1 MLIPTPASSNK
12 FSMFPIPRYLN
23 RRNRVRDTAVISPRL
38 VLKKSVEK
46 VKRRAK
52 NIARKK
58 RGTAPKVK
66 GSTKYTRAA
75 ESPQNK
81 NMTIRVGK
89 KFLRLFIFFF
99 LASFL
104 IVSF

>member
-23 RRNRVRDTAVISPRL
+23 RRNRIRATAVISPRL

-46 VKRRAK
+46 VKRKVK

-58 RGTAPKVK
+58 RGTAPNVK
-66 GSTKYTRAA
+66 GFTKYTRAA

-89 KFLRLFIFFF
+89 KFLRLLIFFF
-99 LASFL
+99 RTSFFFM
-104 IVSF
+104 V

>member
-1 MLIPTPASSNK
+1 M
-12 FSMFPIPRYLN
+12 PRYLN
-23 RRNRVRDTAVISPRL
+23 RRNRVIDTAVISPRL

-52 NIARKK
+52 NIARRK

-81 NMTIRVGK
+81 NITIKVGK
-89 KFLRLFIFFF
+89 KFFSTLYLFFDEY
-99 LASFL
+99 LSFSYL
-104 IVSF
+104 I